1 MQKFRNFIPFL
12 FSFIILLPACTR
24 EPKSFEDEVRHVF
37 QGTRG
42 FYYVKIPP
50 ALLTLVLKTAGDK
63 DLIDFFG
70 NARQVGIISFGEAL
84 PEGKNHELVKDL
96 EQMLDKYDFEELIR
110 ISDSGQLI
118 SMKIRQEGGKISELV
133 AILSQNPGPVTGI
146 TLSGEIDVQTIV
158 RLAAG
163 MDFEKLMQLHAIG
176 RRQGRSPS

>member
-1 MQKFRNFIPFL
+1 MHRFTQFFAGL
-12 FSFIILLPACTR
+12 FSILILLPACSN

-50 ALLTLVLKTAGDK
+50 ALLTLVLKMTDDK

-84 PEGKNHELVKDL
+84 SEGKNNELVKDL
-96 EQMLDKYDFEELIR
+96 EQMLDRYDFEELIR

-118 SMKIRQEGGKISELV
+118 SMKIRQEDGRISELV

-158 RLAAG
+158 RLAAD
-163 MDFEKLMQLHAIG
+163 MDFDKLMQLHEIG
-176 RRQGRSPS
+176 RR